1 MNAKSPPQ
9 TYKLLA
15 GPFYLP
21 ADKKSL
27 GASIAPL
34 VKNNRRFE
42 LRDARGNKAHAKS
55 RAVFIWAAD
64 LKRGRTPEE
73 LGAITPAALK
83 THPLQRVNWNAV
95 DWSQDNLPL
104 SRHLRCS
111 PKTVSRQRRQYAP
124 QTINPNRVKPR
135 P

>member
-1 MNAKSPPQ
+1 MKTQSPPQ

-42 LRDARGNKAHAKS
+42 LRDAHRNKATKES
-55 RAVFIWAAD
+55 KTVFIWAAD
-64 LKRGRTPEE
+64 IKRGRTPEE
-73 LGAITPAALK
+73 LGAITSAALK

-95 DWSQDNLPL
+95 DWSQNNLVL

-124 QTINPNRVKPR
+124 HTINPNRVKTR